1 MDKYTGIP
9 ELLELSNN
17 MKIKV
22 IKNSWGK
29 NGYGIVNKIVYRNHA
44 DKNGLY
50 CEMYVKYSNGNQ
62 IDECSRQPSGT
73 GSWKLIEI
81 LDQPVEIEYL
91 DSSLRK
97 SSVEMA
103 IISTIVR

>member
-1 MDKYTGIP
+1 MEKYTGIP
-9 ELLELSNN
+9 ELLELSKNK
-17 MKIKV
+17 KIKV

-29 NGYGIVNKIVYRNHA
+29 NGYGIVNKIVYRNQT
-44 DKNGLY
+44 DPYGLY
-50 CEMYVKYSNGNQ
+50 CEMYVKYSNGHQ

-73 GSWKLIEI
+73 DSWKLLEI

-103 IISTIVR
+103 FISTIKR